1 MADSILIERRFCGP
15 PDSGNGG
22 YVCGRL
28 AASIEGPA
36 LVRLQ
41 VPPPL
46 GVEMAV
52 RKTDIG
58 VELVHGATI
67 VAWARASEVSLLVP
81 PAPSYAEA
89 EAATRSYRGFH
100 THPFPGCFVCGP
112 ARGNGDGL
120 RIFPG
125 PLGRDGIV
133 ASPWIPDA
141 SLVDSS
147 GRVQPEFLWA
157 ALDCPGG
164 FSFDLKEGNAVL
176 LGELAVSLSGQV
188 LAGERCVAIGWEI
201 GRDGRKHHTGTAL
214 FSGSGECRGV
224 ALATWFEVT
233 RSPAENAKGDG

>member
-1 MADSILIERRFCGP
+1 MTDSILIDRRFCGP

-28 AASIEGPA
+28 AAFIEGP
-36 LVRLQ
+36 VRARLLT
-41 VPPPL
+41 PPPL
-46 GVEMAV
+46 GVEMQS
-52 RKTDIG
+52 RKTNAG
-58 VELVHGATI
+58 VELVHAGTA
-67 VAWARASEVSLLVP
+67 VAWAR
-81 PAPSYAEA
+81 PAKIELEA
-89 EAATRSYRGFH
+89 PAAPAFEAAVKASRNYRGFH
-100 THPFPGCFVCGP
+100 SHPFPTCFVCGP
-112 ARGNGDGL
+112 ERAAGDGL

-133 ASPWIPDA
+133 ASPWLPDA
-141 SLVDSS
+141 SLADSS

-176 LGELAVSLSGQV
+176 LGELAVSLSGHV

-214 FSGSGECRGV
+214 FSGSGERRGV